1 MDDIN
6 AKILQQGF
14 GVKLISSYRTRTG
27 LVCRTDRGLLE
38 LKKTFSDDVS
48 LEMEAALR
56 NIYLP
61 GDLTEWIKPTELQ
74 KICLVTER
82 KTPPIPL

>member
-14 GVKLISSYRTRTG
+14 GVKLVSSYRTRTG

-48 LEMEAALR
+48 LAMESALT
-56 NIYLP
+56 
-61 GDLTEWIKPTELQ
+61 DLRIQHKY
-74 KICLVTER
+74 
-82 KTPPIPL
+82 

>member
-48 LEMEAALR
+48 LEMEAALKEYISSR
-56 NIYLP
+56 GFDGVDKAYRT
-61 GDLTEWIKPTELQ
+61 TEDMPCYRTEDAA
-74 KICLVTER
+74 
-82 KTPPIPL
+82 

>member
-14 GVKLISSYRTRTG
+14 GVKLVSSYRTRTG

-48 LEMEAALR
+48 LEMESALKQ
-56 NIYLP
+56 YLSSR
-61 GDLTEWIKPTELQ
+61 GFDGLDKAYRTTDDMH
-74 KICLVTER
+74 TY
-82 KTPPIPL
+82 